1 MQAVV
6 KTPHIEIAVNGRIP
20 KRLLTV
26 LKEEY
31 GAAVRIL
38 QDEDEHRVDVFQSEW
53 DRGIKEKLTPGTN
66 MRAYRE
72 NRDMTQIELGRLLGG
87 IPRQHISNM
96 ERGTRAISK
105 KVALQLSKIF
115 EISVEKFIA

>member
-38 QDEDEHRVDVFQSEW
+38 QDEDEHMVDVFQSEW
-53 DRGIKEKLTPGTN
+53 YRGIKEKLTPGTN

-72 NRDMTQIELGRLLGG
+72 NRDMTQIELGRLPGAGSHGSTSQTWREVLGQSARKWPSSS
-87 IPRQHISNM
+87 PRSS
-96 ERGTRAISK
+96 RFPWRS
-105 KVALQLSKIF
+105 S
-115 EISVEKFIA
+115 